1 MRVLAAL
8 VGQIFALDILLS
20 ENEGSD
26 YCSNITTFTTDLDH
40 FSFDDR
46 KTDIR
51 VITDDRFYQ
60 PGGPVLFYTGNEGA
74 IELFCENTGFQREA
88 AEQLGAK
95 VVFMEHR
102 YYGKS
107 VPDKKMT
114 YLSAEQALAD
124 FADYLDNLKRTENV
138 GPVVALGGS
147 YGGMLAAYIRI
158 KEFFRHIKLFFCP
171 LVFKNVGNLW
181 KVPESHC
188 RFNCWFSPSEV
199 FPRSI

>member
-138 GPVVALGGS
+138 GPIVALGGS

-158 KEFFRHIKLFFCP
+158 KECLRHIKLF
-171 LVFKNVGNLW
+171 LA
-181 KVPESHC
+181 
-188 RFNCWFSPSEV
+188 R
-199 FPRSI
+199 

>member
-1 MRVLAAL
+1 MLKMRIFFAL
-8 VGQIFALDILLS
+8 LSQISSLDILQS
-20 ENEGSD
+20 ESHGSD

-40 FSFDDR
+40 FSFDAQT
-46 KTDIR
+46 TDIR

-95 VVFMEHR
+95 IVFMEHR

-107 VPDKKMT
+107 IPDDKMK

-124 FADYLDNLKRTENV
+124 YAHYLDNLKV
-138 GPVVALGGS
+138 
-147 YGGMLAAYIRI
+147 
-158 KEFFRHIKLFFCP
+158 
-171 LVFKNVGNLW
+171 LV
-181 KVPESHC
+181 S
-188 RFNCWFSPSEV
+188 
-199 FPRSI
+199 